1 MVDDNTQQP
10 PKATIRQMLDIMSD
24 LIARQKDIASTSL
37 QLAHDHQKTL
47 ALVENLHNRNK
58 DIAAICRQLDWDNR
72 ELRLRVDA
80 LERQAEAYRRKY
92 PIE

>member
-1 MVDDNTQQP
+1 MVEDNSQQP
-10 PKATIRQMLDIMSD
+10 PKTTIRQMLDIMAD
-24 LIARQKDIASTSL
+24 LIARQRDLGS
-37 QLAHDHQKTL
+37 
-47 ALVENLHNRNK
+47 
-58 DIAAICRQLDWDNR
+58 ICRQLDWDNR

>member
-1 MVDDNTQQP
+1 MVEDNSQQP
-10 PKATIRQMLDIMSD
+10 PKTTIRQMLDIMAD
-24 LIARQKDIASTSL
+24 LIARQRDLGSIF
-37 QLAHDHQKTL
+37 
-47 ALVENLHNRNK
+47 
-58 DIAAICRQLDWDNR
+58 RQLDWDNR

>member
-1 MVDDNTQQP
+1 MVEDNSQQP
-10 PKATIRQMLDIMSD
+10 PKTTIRQMLDIMAD
-24 LIARQKDIASTSL
+24 LISRQKDIASTCL
-37 QLAHDHQKTL
+37 QLSHDHQKTIGML
-47 ALVENLHNRNK
+47 ENLHNRNK
-58 DIAAICRQLDWDNR
+58 DIASICRQLDWDNR

>member
-1 MVDDNTQQP
+1 MVEDNSQQP
-10 PKATIRQMLDIMSD
+10 NKSATRQMLDIMAD
-24 LIARQKDIASTSL
+24 LIARQRDLGS
-37 QLAHDHQKTL
+37 
-47 ALVENLHNRNK
+47 
-58 DIAAICRQLDWDNR
+58 ICRQLDWDNR